1 MTKGA
6 ESFAVNDRVSHSVY
20 GLGTI
25 SELNA
30 RHTTILFDENG
41 KKKFVTSLVQLERST
56 SPAPPKPASSRKKAA
71 KTGTAA
77 KTPKVAKTVKT
88 AK

>member
-6 ESFAVNDRVSHSVY
+6 ESFGVNDRVNHPVY

-41 KKKFVTSLVQLERST
+41 RKKFVTSLVQLERSAT
-56 SPAPPKPASSRKKAA
+56 PAPPKPVSSRKKPTKAVKLA
-71 KTGTAA
+71 KSA
-77 KTPKVAKTVKT
+77 K
-88 AK
+88 